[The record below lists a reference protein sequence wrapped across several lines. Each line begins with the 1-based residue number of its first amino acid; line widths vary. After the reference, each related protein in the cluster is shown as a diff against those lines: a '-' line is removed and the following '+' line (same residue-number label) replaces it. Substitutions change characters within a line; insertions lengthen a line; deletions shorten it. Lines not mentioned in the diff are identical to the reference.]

1 MRPDSSAPSDLSA
14 IEIPWGRRARHAERE
29 VLAFIDPEHIVAK
42 TFSMNP
48 NKKLPRHRNSP
59 LLRSSLLL
67 LLACSGCYAA
77 DAASKNAAP
86 ELPEQ
91 YREPFSRSFP
101 IREEQQLQVKTYADK
116 LLEEKAK
123 EAMERVKPDFSN
135 PKAYEASLAPY
146 RAFLQ
151 AQFGTPPPG
160 AKQGVV
166 RRFEQVGED
175 RHCVVYRVWIEVV
188 DGVDAY
194 GIYMLPKKRLA
205 KAPLLIAQHGGGG
218 NPEAICDLDT
228 RANYNHFGFE
238 AVKRGYI
245 VWAPALAMHC
255 SYCGD
260 PVIPGVAR
268 EELDRKLKLGGT
280 SIVGLELYKIIEST
294 RTLMRT
300 RSEIDSN
307 RVGMAGLS
315 WGGFYT
321 MYAAAL
327 NPFIKVAAPSGYLKD
342 YAMTL
347 KRSAAGTA
355 RAPERETVGGLGG
368 FQAMA
373 LICPRPCML
382 QLGKADTII
391 DIKEAQPEVK
401 RTRSFYERLG
411 LADRFQ
417 FNVHDGGH
425 VFEPNAILDFLDK
438 HL

>member
-1 MRPDSSAPSDLSA
+1 MLES
-14 IEIPWGRRARHAERE
+14 I
-29 VLAFIDPEHIVAK
+29 
-42 TFSMNP
+42 SMNP
-48 NKKLPRHRNSP
+48 NKKSSQPWNSR
-59 LLRSSLLL
+59 LLRSGLLL
-67 LLACSGCYAA
+67 LLASSSCIAA
-77 DAASKNAAP
+77 DSSSKKTAL

-160 AKQGVV
+160 AKKGVV

-175 RHCVVYRVWIEVV
+175 RHCFVYRVWIEVV

-255 SYCGD
+255 NYCGD
-260 PVIPGVAR
+260 PEIPGAAR
-268 EELDRKLKLGGT
+268 EDLDRKLKLAGT

-300 RSEIDSN
+300 RSEIDAD
-307 RVGMAGLS
+307 RVGMSGLS

-321 MYAAAL
+321 MYASAL

-355 RAPERETVGGLGG
+355 RPPERETVGGLGG

-382 QLGKADTII
+382 QLGRADTII
-391 DIKEAQPEVK
+391 NLDEAQPEVK
-401 RTRSFYERLG
+401 RTRSFYEKLG
-411 LADRFQ
+411 LGDRFE
-417 FNVHDGGH
+417 FNIHEGGH
-425 VFEPNAILDFLDK
+425 VFEPKAILDFLDK